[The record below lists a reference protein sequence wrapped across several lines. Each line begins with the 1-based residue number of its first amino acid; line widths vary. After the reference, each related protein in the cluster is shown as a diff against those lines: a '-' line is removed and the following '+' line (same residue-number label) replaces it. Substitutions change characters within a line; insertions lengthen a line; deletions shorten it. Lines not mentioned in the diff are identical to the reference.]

1 MPNWFSFCVLNTESS
16 VDWMD
21 ALDMLGS
28 KMSTFGPK
36 FGVFDWAGHAPP
48 PPPVVTVQLKVA
60 VPAAPVVSVAV
71 TVALVVAAVVGVPE
85 MRPEEELMES
95 PAGSPL
101 AL

>member
-1 MPNWFSFCVLNTESS
+1 
-16 VDWMD
+16 MD

-36 FGVFDWAGHAPP
+36 FGVFDWAGHTPLPLVA
-48 PPPVVTVQLKVA
+48 TVQLKVA

-71 TVALVVAAVVGVPE
+71 TVALVVPAVVGVPE
-85 MRPEEELMES
+85 IRPDEELMDS

>member
-1 MPNWFSFCVLNTESS
+1 MPNWLSFCVLKTESS

-21 ALDMLGS
+21 VPDMLGS
-28 KMSTFGPK
+28 KMSTFGPR
-36 FGVFDWAGHAPP
+36 FGVFDCAGHAAA
-48 PPPVVTVQLKVA
+48 VVTVQLNVA

-85 MRPEEELMES
+85 MRPEEELMDS